1 MNYIKAGYEEGFK
14 DLISVLNKFIEL
26 GVPGN
31 DCAVYH
37 KGELVFRHMEGYS
50 SLEDKT
56 PINGKEMYNVYSCS
70 KPITCVAALQL
81 WEKGAFDLDEPLYKY
96 MPEFKEMTVKTDGV
110 IKKAENH
117 ITIRQLFTM
126 SAGFDYDLQRNAIKR
141 VYEETDGKC
150 PTRKTIEALADE
162 PLIFEPGTSWQY
174 SLCHDVLA
182 AFVEVVSGKKFGDY
196 VRDNIFNPLGMT
208 RSTFNMPED
217 RFCEISQQYI
227 LDENTKEHFN
237 CGKQT
242 QNYKIG
248 SEYESG
254 GAGCVTC
261 LEDYVKFAEAL
272 RIGDII
278 LKSET
283 IDMMRTNQID
293 GDVLS
298 AYREMPIREKY
309 GYGLGVRVPCAP
321 DATQDFG
328 WGGAA
333 GSYMAVD
340 RKNEFTLFYAQHLFG
355 SPVPDIEQK
364 WSLGA
369 LAYKGIMSIV

>member
-1 MNYIKAGYEEGFK
+1 MNYIKQGYENGFK

-37 KGELVFRHMEGYS
+37 KGELVLRYMAGYS
-50 SLEDKT
+50 NLEDKI
-56 PINGKEMYNVYSCS
+56 PINGNEMYNVYSCS
-70 KPITCVAALQL
+70 KPLTCAAALHL
-81 WEKGAFDLDEPLYKY
+81 WEKGAYGLDEPLYKY
-96 MPEFKEMTVKTDGV
+96 MPQFKDMTVQTDSGL
-110 IKKAENH
+110 KKAEKD

-126 SAGFDYDLQRNAIKR
+126 SAGFDYDVQRNAIKR
-141 VYEETDGKC
+141 VFAETDGRC
-150 PTRKTIEALADE
+150 PTRDTIEALAEE
-162 PLIFEPGTSWQY
+162 PLIFEPGTSWAY

-196 VRDNIFNPLGMT
+196 VRDNIFSPLGMT
-208 RSTFNMPED
+208 RSTFNMPEE
-217 RFCEISQQYI
+217 RFSELAEQYI
-227 LDENTKEHFN
+227 LDENTKEHYN

-242 QNYKIG
+242 KNYKLG

-261 LEDYVKFAEAL
+261 LDDYVKFLEAL

-293 GDVLS
+293 GNVLK
-298 AYREMPIREKY
+298 AYHDMPIREKY
-309 GYGLGVRVPCAP
+309 GYGLGVRVPVAP

-340 RKNEFTLFYAQHLFG
+340 RDNDFTVFYAQHLFG

-364 WSLGA
+364 WSLGM
-369 LAYKGIMSIV
+369 LARKGISK

>member
-1 MNYIKAGYEEGFK
+1 MNYVKSGYEEGFK

-37 KGELVFRHMEGYS
+37 KGELVLRHMAGYS
-50 SLEDKT
+50 SLENKT

-70 KPITCVAALQL
+70 KPLTCTAALQL
-81 WEKGAFDLDEPLYKY
+81 WERGAFDLDEPLYRY
-96 MPEFKEMTVKTDGV
+96 MPEFKEMTVQTDGG
-110 IKKAENH
+110 IEKAENH

-126 SAGFDYDLQRNAIKR
+126 SAGFDYDVQRESIKR
-141 VYEETDGKC
+141 VYMQTDGKC
-150 PTRKTIEALADE
+150 PTRKTIEALANE

-208 RSTFNMPED
+208 RSTFSCSEE
-217 RFCEISQQYI
+217 RFAELADQYI
-227 LDENTKEHFN
+227 LDDNTKEHFN
-237 CGKQT
+237 CGKHIR
-242 QNYKIG
+242 NYKLG

-261 LEDYVKFAEAL
+261 LDDYVKFLEAL

-283 IDMMRTNQID
+283 IDMMSTNQID
-293 GDVLS
+293 GDVLR
-298 AYREMPIREKY
+298 AYQDQPIRVKY
-309 GYGLGVRVPCAP
+309 GYGLGVRAP
-321 DATQDFG
+321 YTDDALQDFG

-333 GSYMAVD
+333 GSYLAVD
-340 RKNEFTLFYAQHLFG
+340 RKNDFTLFYAQHLFG

-364 WSLGA
+364 WSLGSYA
-369 LAYKGIMSIV
+369 RKGIMK